1 MGGIIP
7 GSHSYVTRRV
17 HRPGCVTNVRASF
30 REMLLSCGAWQLNVQ
45 YRAPFSFRKPL
56 LIQGLLMS
64 VFMKSFIVLFAPGG
78 LRDPLWK
85 RMQVAFQCGLFISLL
100 AIPCSLA
107 VAQLATLIVH
117 HGKIV
122 TVNEQF
128 SLAEAMAVR
137 GDRILD
143 VGSNASVLKL
153 AGPDTKIVDLHG
165 RTVIPGLCDS
175 HVHATGASM
184 YEYDHPI
191 PEMDTVADVLKY
203 IGGRAEVL
211 KPGEWIVVR
220 QVFITR
226 LRDQRY
232 PTRKELDSV
241 APKNP
246 VMFSTGPDCVCNSLA
261 LQLSGIDRDFQI
273 SDGKAGQIDKDPAT
287 GELTGIL
294 RNASRF
300 VKSLPNDKPASQKDR
315 IHQLKKLFADYNA
328 VGLTSIADRA
338 ASDDAVADYLE
349 LKNRNELN
357 CRVFISYG
365 VNGSG
370 SRMEVEAGIQKA
382 ADHPLHKYDNL
393 IWLRGIKVFLDGGM
407 LTGSAYM
414 RQPWGKSDIYSI
426 TDPEY
431 RGLRFI
437 PQNELVHMARYA
449 LQRNLQFTAHSV
461 GDAAVQALINAYAEI
476 NGEFPV
482 RPCRPC
488 ITHCNFMSLEGIRQM
503 RQLGIVAD
511 LQPAWLWLDG
521 ATLRKQFGDE
531 RLAWFQPYKT
541 LFDEGVVVGG
551 GSDHMQKIG
560 SLRSVNPYNPF
571 LAMWI
576 ALTPPRRTDQPL
588 HLEQVITRE
597 QALRLYT
604 INNAFLTF
612 EEKEKGSLEVGKLA
626 DFVVL
631 KTDLLSCPVDDVRT
645 ITVSETYLGGKRV
658 YAAE

>member
-1 MGGIIP
+1 MRMVIWSIAAACLLGMP
-7 GSHSYVTRRV
+7 VSH
-17 HRPGCVTNVRASF
+17 
-30 REMLLSCGAWQLNVQ
+30 
-45 YRAPFSFRKPL
+45 
-56 LIQGLLMS
+56 
-64 VFMKSFIVLFAPGG
+64 
-78 LRDPLWK
+78 
-85 RMQVAFQCGLFISLL
+85 L
-100 AIPCSLA
+100 A
-107 VAQLATLIVH
+107 AQPPDLIVH
-117 HGKIV
+117 HGKIA
-122 TVNEQF
+122 TVDDKF
-128 SLAEAMAVR
+128 SVVEALAVR
-137 GDRILD
+137 GDRVVA
-143 VGSNASVLKL
+143 VGKNDDVLKL
-153 AGPDTKIVDLHG
+153 AGRETKLVDLRG

-175 HVHATGASM
+175 HVHASGAAL

-203 IGGRAEVL
+203 IGSRAEL
-211 KPGEWIVVR
+211 LADGEWIVVR

-232 PTRKELDSV
+232 PTRKELDAV

-261 LQLSGIDRDFQI
+261 LELSGIDRDFKI
-273 SDGKAGQIDKDPAT
+273 TDGKSGQIEKDPAT

-300 VKSLPNDKPASQKDR
+300 VKSKSNEKSASLEDR
-315 IHQLKKLFADYNA
+315 MQRLKQLFADYNS
-328 VGLTSIADRA
+328 VGLTSIADRSA
-338 ASDDAVADYLE
+338 GDDAVTAYSQLRDRGE
-349 LKNRNELN
+349 LS
-357 CRVFISYG
+357 CRVFLSYS

-370 SRMEVEAGIQKA
+370 SRQEVEAGIQKA
-382 ADHPLHKYDNL
+382 ADHPLHKYDNRL
-393 IWLRGIKVFLDGGM
+393 WLRGIKVFLDGGM
-407 LTGSAYM
+407 LTGSAFM
-414 RQPWGKSDIYSI
+414 RQPWGKSEIYSI

-437 PQNELVHMARYA
+437 PQEDLVHMARFA
-449 LQRNLQFTAHSV
+449 LQRDLQFTAHSV
-461 GDAAVQALINAYAEI
+461 GDAAVHALIEAYAEI
-476 NGEFPV
+476 NKDLPV
-482 RPCRPC
+482 RPFRPC
-488 ITHCNFMSLEGIRQM
+488 ITHCNFMSLEAIQQM
-503 RQLGIVAD
+503 QQLGVVAD

-531 RLAWFQPYKT
+531 RLAYFQPYKT
-541 LFDEGVVVGG
+541 LFEHGVIVGG
-551 GSDHMQKIG
+551 GSDHMQRIG

-571 LAMWI
+571 LGMWI
-576 ALTPPRRTDQPL
+576 ALTRQPRRTDQPL
-588 HLEQVITRE
+588 HPEQAISRE

-631 KTDLLSCPVDDVRT
+631 KTDLLTCPVDEVRN

>member
-1 MGGIIP
+1 MKNSICFFLTIL
-7 GSHSYVTRRV
+7 
-17 HRPGCVTNVRASF
+17 SF
-30 REMLLSCGAWQLNVQ
+30 
-45 YRAPFSFRKPL
+45 
-56 LIQGLLMS
+56 
-64 VFMKSFIVLFAPGG
+64 
-78 LRDPLWK
+78 
-85 RMQVAFQCGLFISLL
+85 
-100 AIPCSLA
+100 A
-107 VAQLATLIVH
+107 VVSSTAMAQPPDLIVH
-117 HGKIV
+117 NGKIA
-122 TVNEQF
+122 TVDDKF
-128 SLAEAMAVR
+128 TLVDAIAVR
-137 GDRILD
+137 GERIVA
-143 VGSNASVLKL
+143 VGKNAELLKL
-153 AGPDTKIVDLHG
+153 AGPATRLLDVGGK
-165 RTVIPGLCDS
+165 TVIPGLCDS
-175 HVHATGASM
+175 HVHATGAAL

-203 IGGRAEVL
+203 IAGRAETL
-211 KPGEWIVVR
+211 ADGDWIVVR

-232 PTRKELDSV
+232 PTRKELDTV

-261 LQLSGIDRDFQI
+261 LELSGIDRDFKI
-273 SDGKAGQIDKDPAT
+273 TDGKSGQIEKDPVT

-300 VKSLPNDKPASQKDR
+300 VKAKSNEKSASHEDR
-315 IHQLKKLFADYNA
+315 MQRLKQLFSDYNA

-338 ASDDAVADYLE
+338 AGDDGVKAYSQLKERGE
-349 LKNRNELN
+349 LS
-357 CRVFISYG
+357 CRVFLSYG

-370 SRMEVEAGIQKA
+370 SRKDVEAGIQKA
-382 ADHPLHKYDNL
+382 ADHPLHKYDNRL
-393 IWLRGIKVFLDGGM
+393 WLRGIKVFLDGGM

-431 RGLRFI
+431 RGIRFI
-437 PQNELVHMARYA
+437 PQEDLVHMAKFA
-449 LQRNLQFTAHSV
+449 LERELQFTAHSV
-461 GDAAVQALINAYAEI
+461 GDAAVHALIEAYAEV
-476 NGEFPV
+476 NKTLPV

-488 ITHCNFMSLEGIRQM
+488 ITHCNFMSLEAIQQM
-503 RQLGIVAD
+503 HQLGIVAD

-531 RLAWFQPYKT
+531 RLAYFQPYRSI
-541 LFDEGVVVGG
+541 FEHGVIVGG

-571 LAMWI
+571 LAIWI
-576 ALTPPRRTDQPL
+576 TLARQPRRADQPL
-588 HLEQVITRE
+588 HVEQSITRE

-631 KTDLLSCPVDDVRT
+631 KTDILSCPVDEIRN
-645 ITVSETYLGGKRV
+645 ITVSETYVGGQRV
-658 YAAE
+658 YKAD

>member
-1 MGGIIP
+1 MKNSICYCSMIL
-7 GSHSYVTRRV
+7 
-17 HRPGCVTNVRASF
+17 SF
-30 REMLLSCGAWQLNVQ
+30 
-45 YRAPFSFRKPL
+45 
-56 LIQGLLMS
+56 
-64 VFMKSFIVLFAPGG
+64 
-78 LRDPLWK
+78 
-85 RMQVAFQCGLFISLL
+85 
-100 AIPCSLA
+100 A
-107 VAQLATLIVH
+107 VATSTASAQPPDLIVH
-117 HGKIV
+117 NGKIA
-122 TVNEQF
+122 TVDDKF
-128 SLAEAMAVR
+128 TLAEAIAVR
-137 GDRILD
+137 GERIVA
-143 VGSNASVLKL
+143 VGKNADLLKL
-153 AGPDTKIVDLHG
+153 AGPATRLLDVGGK
-165 RTVIPGLCDS
+165 TVIPGLCDS
-175 HVHATGASM
+175 HVHATGAAL

-203 IGGRAEVL
+203 IAGRAETL
-211 KPGEWIVVR
+211 ADGDWIVVR

-232 PTRKELDSV
+232 PTRKELDTV

-261 LQLSGIDRDFQI
+261 LELSGIDRDFKI
-273 SDGKAGQIDKDPAT
+273 TDGKSGQIEKDPVT

-300 VKSLPNDKPASQKDR
+300 VKAKSNEKSASHEDR
-315 IHQLKKLFADYNA
+315 MQRLKQLFSDYNA

-338 ASDDAVADYLE
+338 AGDDGVKAYSQLKERGE
-349 LKNRNELN
+349 LS
-357 CRVFISYG
+357 CRVFLSYG

-370 SRMEVEAGIQKA
+370 SRKDVEAGIQKA
-382 ADHPLHKYDNL
+382 ADHPLHKYDNRL
-393 IWLRGIKVFLDGGM
+393 WLRGIKVFLDGGM

-431 RGLRFI
+431 RGIRFI
-437 PQNELVHMARYA
+437 PQEDLVHMAKFA
-449 LQRNLQFTAHSV
+449 LERELQFTAHSV
-461 GDAAVQALINAYAEI
+461 GDAAVHALIEAYAEV
-476 NGEFPV
+476 NKTLPV

-488 ITHCNFMSLEGIRQM
+488 ITHCNFMSLEAIQQM
-503 RQLGIVAD
+503 QQLGIVAD

-531 RLAWFQPYKT
+531 RLAYFQPYRSI
-541 LFDEGVVVGG
+541 FEHGVIVGG

-571 LAMWI
+571 LAIWI
-576 ALTPPRRTDQPL
+576 TLARQPRRADQPL
-588 HLEQVITRE
+588 HTEQAITRE

-631 KTDLLSCPVDDVRT
+631 KTDILSCPVDEIRN
-645 ITVSETYLGGKRV
+645 ITVSETYVGGQRV
-658 YAAE
+658 YKAD

>member
-1 MGGIIP
+1 MKNSICFFLTIL
-7 GSHSYVTRRV
+7 
-17 HRPGCVTNVRASF
+17 SF
-30 REMLLSCGAWQLNVQ
+30 
-45 YRAPFSFRKPL
+45 
-56 LIQGLLMS
+56 
-64 VFMKSFIVLFAPGG
+64 
-78 LRDPLWK
+78 
-85 RMQVAFQCGLFISLL
+85 
-100 AIPCSLA
+100 A
-107 VAQLATLIVH
+107 VVSSTAMAQPPDLIVH
-117 HGKIV
+117 NGKIA
-122 TVNEQF
+122 TVDDKF
-128 SLAEAMAVR
+128 TLVDAIAVR
-137 GDRILD
+137 GERIVA
-143 VGSNASVLKL
+143 VGKNAELLKL
-153 AGPDTKIVDLHG
+153 AGPATRLLDVGGK
-165 RTVIPGLCDS
+165 TVIPGLCDS
-175 HVHATGASM
+175 HVHATGAAL

-203 IGGRAEVL
+203 IAGRAETL
-211 KPGEWIVVR
+211 ADGDWIVVR

-232 PTRKELDSV
+232 PTRKELDTV

-261 LQLSGIDRDFQI
+261 LELSGIDRDFKI
-273 SDGKAGQIDKDPAT
+273 TDGKSGQIEKDPVT

-300 VKSLPNDKPASQKDR
+300 VKAKSNEKSASHEDR
-315 IHQLKKLFADYNA
+315 MQRLKQLFSDYNA

-338 ASDDAVADYLE
+338 AGDDGVKAYSQLKERGE
-349 LKNRNELN
+349 LS
-357 CRVFISYG
+357 CRVFLSYG

-370 SRMEVEAGIQKA
+370 SRKDVEAGIQKA
-382 ADHPLHKYDNL
+382 ADHPLHKYDNRL
-393 IWLRGIKVFLDGGM
+393 WLRGIKVFLDGGM

-431 RGLRFI
+431 RGIRFI
-437 PQNELVHMARYA
+437 PQEDLVHMAKFA
-449 LQRNLQFTAHSV
+449 LERELQFTAHSV
-461 GDAAVQALINAYAEI
+461 GDAAVHALIEAYAEV
-476 NGEFPV
+476 NKTLPV

-488 ITHCNFMSLEGIRQM
+488 ITHCNFMSLEAIQQM
-503 RQLGIVAD
+503 HQLGIVAD

-531 RLAWFQPYKT
+531 RLAYFQPYRSI
-541 LFDEGVVVGG
+541 FEHGVIVGG

-571 LAMWI
+571 LAIWI
-576 ALTPPRRTDQPL
+576 TLARQPRRADQPL
-588 HLEQVITRE
+588 HVEQSITRE

-631 KTDLLSCPVDDVRT
+631 KTDILSCPVDEICN
-645 ITVSETYLGGKRV
+645 ITVSETYVGGQRV
-658 YAAE
+658 YKAD